1 MWTPC
6 WNIFLFPPLNICK
19 NHAANLLR
27 SRMQI
32 SQGFRLKQDFKRGC
46 ITFTLYVPTR
56 TKLIF
61 NISKKEK
68 TRVSALLFVL
78 QHVTKKAKKLQQ
90 TSHFHRFSPLAC
102 ANWVIISSQKKQAL
116 LRTLLRQD
124 TDRTRW
130 WCHHSYSGSQKK
142 TRKRIIKDKLK
153 QRGNQTFDFWLFVQ
167 RSFMTAQG

>member
-1 MWTPC
+1 
-6 WNIFLFPPLNICK
+6 
-19 NHAANLLR
+19 
-27 SRMQI
+27 MQI

-102 ANWVIISSQKKQAL
+102 ANWVIISS
-116 LRTLLRQD
+116 
-124 TDRTRW
+124 
-130 WCHHSYSGSQKK
+130 
-142 TRKRIIKDKLK
+142 
-153 QRGNQTFDFWLFVQ
+153 
-167 RSFMTAQG
+167 

>member
-68 TRVSALLFVL
+68 ARVSALLFVL

-90 TSHFHRFSPLAC
+90 TEVIFTDFLPWLVLIGLLSALRRSRLFSEHSSDRILTGPDGG
-102 ANWVIISSQKKQAL
+102 VITLTEVYRRKQE
-116 LRTLLRQD
+116 
-124 TDRTRW
+124 
-130 WCHHSYSGSQKK
+130 SGSLK
-142 TRKRIIKDKLK
+142 TNLNKGGTKLL
-153 QRGNQTFDFWLFVQ
+153 TFGCLC
-167 RSFMTAQG
+167 SAPS